1 MPTSPRRSRIHRVPT
16 LRAPVSAR
24 SGRTNPRRAL
34 FVGLAALGT
43 LALAGCVPHVTED
56 YVPDVP
62 SESLVHS
69 PCAFNTRLPT
79 GARLR
84 LGRATAIVTLS
95 EHAGRPYV
103 EVHFEVPPGTEI
115 QLEDDAISLATHA
128 GGPARSFGFPSV
140 SLVDTPIV
148 NSHSTL
154 PALRAQQLPVR
165 APLTGAWVD
174 AGSNRSGRHFWLA
187 TFVETGGAPTVFV
200 TLPRM
205 TIDAVSREGP
215 RLAFTRRRMTAMALL
230 NC

>member
-1 MPTSPRRSRIHRVPT
+1 MAEAACLRPPVRGGSDETLSRRTV
-16 LRAPVSAR
+16 
-24 SGRTNPRRAL
+24 
-34 FVGLAALGT
+34 FVRLAALGT
-43 LALAGCVPHVTED
+43 LALAGCVPHVTQV

-62 SESLVHS
+62 IDSLVHS

-79 GARLR
+79 GARIR
-84 LGRATAIVTLS
+84 LGHATAVVSLS

-103 EVHFEVPPGTEI
+103 EVHLEVPPGTEI
-115 QLEDDAISLATHA
+115 QLEDDAVSLATKA
-128 GGPARSFGFPSV
+128 GGPARSFGFPNV

-148 NSHSTL
+148 NGYSAL

-165 APLTGAWVD
+165 APLTGAWVT

-187 TFVETGGAPTVFV
+187 TFVETGGAPQVFV

-205 TIDAVSREGP
+205 KIDAVSREGP
-215 RLAFTRRRMTAMALL
+215 RLEFTLRRVTAMALL